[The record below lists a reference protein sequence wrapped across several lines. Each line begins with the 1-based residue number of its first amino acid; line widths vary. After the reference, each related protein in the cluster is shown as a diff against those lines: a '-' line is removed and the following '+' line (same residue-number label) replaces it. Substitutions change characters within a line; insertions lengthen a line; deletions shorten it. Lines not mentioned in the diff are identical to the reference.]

1 MTKSIFS
8 STLQITLLTFFIKF
22 LGLVKQSVL
31 AAFCG
36 ATDETDAFF
45 IASGVLLQLCTMI
58 FSAISISLL
67 TVHTKTLVNQGRK
80 MSNDLINAVLRCFLP
95 ISLAITLLFMIGA
108 PLVAHFLAPSYGD
121 EQIEILAHY
130 VRLMSCVFVLWCY
143 YLTINVVLET
153 DKEFVPGR
161 GQGFFQNIFLI
172 IAAVFLFKLR

>member
-1 MTKSIFS
+1 MSKSILT
-8 STLQITLLTFFIKF
+8 STLYVTLLTFFIKF

-67 TVHTKTLVNQGRK
+67 TVHTKTLVNQGRE

-108 PLVAHFLAPSYGD
+108 PWVARFLAPSYGD

-161 GQGFFQNIFLI
+161 GQGFFQNIFLTCW
-172 IAAVFLFKLR
+172 RN